1 MICLNCKDLPLLE
14 ELKNIRAETEITLDK
29 NQKICSDESM
39 KHSED
44 QEYQEYLKQKRKTQ
58 EHYESMA
65 IEHATQLSLA
75 KQKQRETL
83 INDIKE
89 FNPEA
94 MFADGFDDSI
104 LGYDTKGRVVYSVDS
119 ILETL
124 TERDGMS
131 VDEAREY
138 FDFNIDGAYVG
149 EYTPIYIY

>member
-1 MICLNCKDLPLLE
+1 
-14 ELKNIRAETEITLDK
+14 
-29 NQKICSDESM
+29 M

-44 QEYQEYLKQKRKTQ
+44 QEYQDYLKQKRETQ
-58 EHYESMA
+58 EHYEGMA
-65 IEHATQLSLA
+65 IEHATQLALA
-75 KQKQRETL
+75 KQEQREAL

-94 MFADGFDDSI
+94 MFADGFDASI

-124 TERDGMS
+124 MERDGMTYE
-131 VDEAREY
+131 EAREY
-138 FDFNIDGAYVG
+138 FYFNIDGAYVG

>member
-1 MICLNCKDLPLLE
+1 MPPTFLILLE

-29 NQKICSDESM
+29 DQEICSDESM
-39 KHSED
+39 DIIKKLKED
-44 QEYQEYLKQKRKTQ
+44 REISKKAL
-58 EHYESMA
+58 
-65 IEHATQLSLA
+65 IE
-75 KQKQRETL
+75 E
-83 INDIKE
+83 IKE
-89 FNPEA
+89 NNPEA

-124 TERDGMS
+124 TERDSMS

-138 FDFNIDGAYVG
+138 FYFNIDGAYVG

>member
-1 MICLNCKDLPLLE
+1 
-14 ELKNIRAETEITLDK
+14 
-29 NQKICSDESM
+29 M

-44 QEYQEYLKQKRKTQ
+44 QEYQDYLQRKRETQ

-65 IEHATQLSLA
+65 IEHATQLALE
-75 KQKQRETL
+75 KQEKRKAL
-83 INDIKE
+83 IEQIKE
-89 FNPEA
+89 INPEA

-119 ILETL
+119 IVETL
-124 TERDGMS
+124 TERDGMNA
-131 VDEAREY
+131 DEAMEY

>member
-1 MICLNCKDLPLLE
+1 MICLNSEGLFFLDQ
-14 ELKNIRAETEITLDK
+14 LKKLRAQTEINLD
-29 NQKICSDESM
+29 NDQEICSDESM
-39 KHSED
+39 DIIKTLKED
-44 QEYQEYLKQKRKTQ
+44 NKARK
-58 EHYESMA
+58 EA
-65 IEHATQLSLA
+65 LIE
-75 KQKQRETL
+75 E
-83 INDIKE
+83 IKE
-89 FNPEA
+89 NNPEA

-138 FDFNIDGAYVG
+138 FYFNIDGAYVG